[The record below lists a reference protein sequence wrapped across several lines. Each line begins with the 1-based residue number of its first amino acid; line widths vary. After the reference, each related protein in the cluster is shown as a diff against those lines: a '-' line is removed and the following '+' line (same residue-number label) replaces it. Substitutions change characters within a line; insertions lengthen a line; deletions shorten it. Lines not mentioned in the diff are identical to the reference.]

1 MTPLVPTD
9 IILGREVPPNGLS
22 SRLPLPP
29 SLFLNQSPLSPP
41 SNPSLADTNTLPK
54 PHSSPCL
61 SVNFVLDPPIMPERP
76 SEFRQRGETT
86 DDWLD
91 RLRRVNSDAGDD
103 VDGFSKMMAEIERET
118 EEAAGFRWHSHETQQ
133 RQDAILAHFQD
144 FVKKLERLSDDVT
157 GDQLEEACFPP
168 PKAGDSGRSKWKSLS
183 RNLKYFMGFVV
194 RFGVP
199 PGIHD
204 AAVSDSCLAQYRDVL
219 MFWVSRS
226 YRLRD
231 MDGPRSHEVSNEVTE
246 VVQHL
251 DAKHGITRRSQS
263 IAEKSYVDIVELRQM
278 FDEGMK
284 AVDGKNTIGR

>member
-1 MTPLVPTD
+1 
-9 IILGREVPPNGLS
+9 
-22 SRLPLPP
+22 
-29 SLFLNQSPLSPP
+29 
-41 SNPSLADTNTLPK
+41 
-54 PHSSPCL
+54 
-61 SVNFVLDPPIMPERP
+61 MPERP

-91 RLRRVNSDAGDD
+91 RSRRVDPDAGDD
-103 VDGFSKMMAEIERET
+103 
-118 EEAAGFRWHSHETQQ
+118 
-133 RQDAILAHFQD
+133 
-144 FVKKLERLSDDVT
+144 
-157 GDQLEEACFPP
+157 LEEACFPP
-168 PKAGDSGRSKWKSLS
+168 PKAGDSGRSKWDPLR
-183 RNLKYFMGFVV
+183 RNLKLFIGFVV

-204 AAVSDSCLAQYRDVL
+204 AAVSDSCLAQYREIL

-246 VVQHL
+246 AVQHL

-263 IAEKSYVDIVELRQM
+263 IAEKSYVNIDELRQM
-278 FDEGMK
+278 VDEGMR